1 MKEPKDIMPK
11 YNKTD
16 NKKLPK
22 IQRKSN
28 MKLKKKNCPKP
39 IFLIKHL
46 NFIFKTIE
54 KFNFSKSYNKIMITV
69 DINFFFTK

>member
-11 YNKTD
+11 YNKTN

-28 MKLKKKNCPKP
+28 MKLKQ
-39 IFLIKHL
+39 
-46 NFIFKTIE
+46 
-54 KFNFSKSYNKIMITV
+54 KIV
-69 DINFFFTK
+69 QNRYF